1 MKDNGTRLAAILLI
15 VAAAFSALTVYA
27 FSTDK
32 PSVSADAAAL
42 YEPEGRTFLYE
53 KNLNKRLPM
62 ASTTKIVTALIA
74 LEKLAPDKIITVDDR
89 AVGTDGSSIY
99 LERGEAMDTESLIY
113 ALMLSSANDAA
124 EALAYEIS
132 GGIEDFA
139 LLMNEKVRA
148 LGAIDTSFKNPHG
161 LDAKDHY
168 TTAHDLA
175 LITASALENEAFVKI
190 CSTYKK
196 TITSNLKERTLT
208 NHNKL
213 LNLYDNAIGVK
224 TGYTTLSGRSLVG
237 AARKNGVTLI
247 SVTINAP
254 DDWNDHI
261 NLLNYGFNNIKS
273 EVLLK
278 ENELYYE
285 LPVLSGNMERVK
297 ISNQSEIKITYIK
310 RPSVRRHVELN
321 RYFTAPIKSG
331 DVLGKIYFT
340 DGDNVVASTELI
352 ALNDV
357 NKKPSFFERI
367 FG

>member
-1 MKDNGTRLAAILLI
+1 MKDNGTRLAAIFLI

-27 FSTDK
+27 FSSDK

-42 YEPEGRTFLYE
+42 YEPERGTFLYE

-74 LEKLAPDKIITVDDR
+74 LENLPPDKIITVDDR

-99 LERGEAMDTESLIY
+99 LEHGEAMDAESLIY

-132 GGIEDFA
+132 GSIDSFS
-139 LLMNEKVRA
+139 LLMNERAKA
-148 LGAIDTSFKNPHG
+148 LGAKDTSFKNPHG

-175 LITASALENEAFVKI
+175 LITAKALENEAFVKI

-196 TITSNLKERTLT
+196 TVTSNLKERTLT

-213 LNLYDNAIGVK
+213 LNLYDDAIGVK
-224 TGYTTLSGRSLVG
+224 TGYTSLSGRSLVG
-237 AARKNGVTLI
+237 AARKDGVTLI

-261 NLLNYGFNNIKS
+261 SLLNYGFNNVKS
-273 EVLLK
+273 EILLK
-278 ENELYYE
+278 ENELLYE
-285 LPVLSGNMERVK
+285 IPVLGGNIGQVK
-297 ISNQSEIKITYIK
+297 ISNKSEIKITYIK
-310 RPSVRRHVELN
+310 KPNVRRHVELN
-321 RYFTAPIKSG
+321 RYFNAPIRCG
-331 DVLGKIYFT
+331 DVLGRVYFT
-340 DGDNVVASTELI
+340 DGDNVIASTELVS
-352 ALNDV
+352 LTDV